1 MPGTEEHRTPP
12 NPEKKD
18 LFPDEVFGEQKEGLS
33 RSGSPDWGG
42 VDLSL
47 GDNADA
53 TGGPPTNDE
62 GEVAG

>member
-1 MPGTEEHRTPP
+1 MPEDEQDPKP
-12 NPEKKD
+12 D
-18 LFPDEVFGEQKEGLS
+18 LFPDEVFGEQEGLS

-53 TGGPPTNDE
+53 TGGAPDTSEPDE
-62 GEVAG
+62 AAG